1 MARRRLSADVREQ
14 VLPDEDHGIGF
25 VFACMSAEIEPKTIV
40 AYGLT
45 FGCRLALFSPFSTL
59 PATVAAR
66 LHCTAPTTEL
76 RKTYSDSAIPALFVQ
91 AKSVFRVSRPSA
103 E

>member
-25 VFACMSAEIEPKTIV
+25 VFARTSAEIEPKTIV

-45 FGCRLALFSPFSTL
+45 FGCRLALFGPFSTL
-59 PATVAAR
+59 PCPWPSTCTA
-66 LHCTAPTTEL
+66 LHCTHDRIE
-76 RKTYSDSAIPALFVQ
+76 RDLFW
-91 AKSVFRVSRPSA
+91 FPPSRPCSLRQSQFSGMPNR
-103 E
+103 

>member
-25 VFACMSAEIEPKTIV
+25 VFARTSAEIEPKTIV

-45 FGCRLALFSPFSTL
+45 FGCRLALFAPFSTL
-59 PATVAAR
+59 PAPVAVH

-76 RKTYSDSAIPALFVQ
+76 RETYSECAP
-91 AKSVFRVSRPSA
+91 SRPCSLRQSQFSGMPNR
-103 E
+103 